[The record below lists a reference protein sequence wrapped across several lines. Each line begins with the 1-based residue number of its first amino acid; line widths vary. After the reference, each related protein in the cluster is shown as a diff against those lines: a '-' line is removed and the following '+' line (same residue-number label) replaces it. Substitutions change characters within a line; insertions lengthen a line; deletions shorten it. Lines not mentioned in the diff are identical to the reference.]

1 MVSYSGGIGGEG
13 KIDGVEIESFVAVCI
28 EGVDGGAIEDCLVS
42 HFIVDVVVAFIF
54 FFFERISFVCCRSV
68 ILILFAL
75 FFFSVFWLDVCDIW
89 DSVLCYL
96 GSCFGSIDFGFNGS
110 GLKTF

>member
-1 MVSYSGGIGGEG
+1 MVSYSGGIGCEG
-13 KIDGVEIESFVAVCI
+13 KIDGVEIKSFVAVCT

-42 HFIVDVVVAFIF
+42 RFIVDVVVAFIF

-75 FFFSVFWLDVCDIW
+75 FFFC
-89 DSVLCYL
+89 VLA
-96 GSCFGSIDFGFNGS
+96 
-110 GLKTF
+110 